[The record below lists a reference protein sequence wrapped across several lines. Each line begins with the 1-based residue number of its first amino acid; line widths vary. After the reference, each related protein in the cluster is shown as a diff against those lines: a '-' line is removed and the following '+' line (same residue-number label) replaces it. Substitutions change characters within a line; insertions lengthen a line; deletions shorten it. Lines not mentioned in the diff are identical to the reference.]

1 MVEISSGES
10 VTNTILAT
18 PGHFIFASD
27 ANSTFSDAVAV
38 PAEDLTEA
46 TVLWSLVDNRLLPCK
61 VHSAIETVE
70 ENGMGAWWLMVVWW
84 CPTTQPRMTEYGST
98 TITGGPHKAMF
109 LHRAIYNWGCASS
122 AWFRAM
128 NDFVLAPLFAG

>member
-70 ENGMGAWWLMVVWW
+70 ENGIYTLFTQNGRMVVD
-84 CPTTQPRMTEYGST
+84 
-98 TITGGPHKAMF
+98 GGLVVSNYAAKNDGIWFDYDHG
-109 LHRAIYNWGCASS
+109 RAPQGH
-122 AWFRAM
+122 
-128 NDFVLAPLFAG
+128 VLAPSHLQLGMCVQCVVSCHE